1 MIIPMLKEMLMHL
14 QLVPIQETPSTKRQ
28 HVDET
33 PDIVQPEPKRARTE
47 VNRSPI
53 GKKGDSTKM
62 RSGRTIRHETKNL
75 FLLVK
80 LEMEVE
86 IWKFN
91 CCGMGIGT
99 GAKGNCRQAPSS
111 DRNKSLLCAL
121 CPS

>member
-1 MIIPMLKEMLMHL
+1 MLKEMLMHL

-62 RSGRTIRHETKNL
+62 RSRRIIRHETKNL
-75 FLLVK
+75 FLPVK
-80 LEMEVE
+80 LEMGVE

-91 CCGMGIGT
+91 CCGMARMGS

>member
-53 GKKGDSTKM
+53 GKKISTIPEAS
-62 RSGRTIRHETKNL
+62 R
-75 FLLVK
+75 
-80 LEMEVE
+80 
-86 IWKFN
+86 
-91 CCGMGIGT
+91 
-99 GAKGNCRQAPSS
+99 
-111 DRNKSLLCAL
+111 
-121 CPS
+121 